1 MLIKG
6 LEMKLK
12 WNFNPILILNKFKGL
27 ELDIEVIYN
36 ELTLKISRQTKA

>member
-12 WNFNPILILNKFKGL
+12 WNFNPILILNKFNSL
-27 ELDIEVIYN
+27 ELDIEAIYN
-36 ELTLKISRQTKA
+36 KLSLKISW